1 MKKIFLLAVT
11 VLMMTVSACAQK
23 ESEGIIITSEG
34 VGPVKIGMTASQLP
48 ASVEGLYDKMVEENS
63 DMVLYSFYLNGETVM
78 TTNGDCSIA
87 LIEVFPALR
96 NVSTS
101 DGVHP
106 GMTAADFKTKS
117 GWNQTSEETF
127 EKEGV
132 TVYLQ
137 FDEITNMQTGE
148 YDEGW

>member
-1 MKKIFLLAVT
+1 MKKLLLSAVGLLTFFL
-11 VLMMTVSACAQK
+11 SASAQT
-23 ESEGIIITSEG
+23 SNEGLIITSEG

-48 ASVEGLYDKMVEENS
+48 SAVEGLYDKVVEENS

-78 TTNGDCSIA
+78 TTNGDGSIA
-87 LIEVFPALR
+87 LIEVFPSLQ
-96 NVSTS
+96 NVSTT

-106 GMTAADFKTKS
+106 GMTASDFKGKS
-117 GWNQTSEETF
+117 GWNKTSEETF
-127 EKEGV
+127 EKDGV

-148 YDEGW
+148 YNEDW

>member
-1 MKKIFLLAVT
+1 MRKIFLLAVS

-23 ESEGIIITSEG
+23 EIDGIIITSEG

-48 ASVEGLYDKMVEENS
+48 SAVEGLYDKIVEENS

-78 TTNGDCSIA
+78 TTNGEGNIA
-87 LIEVFPALR
+87 LIEVFPALQ
-96 NVSTS
+96 NVSTT

-106 GMTAADFKTKS
+106 GMTAAAFKEKS
-117 GWNQTSEETF
+117 GWNKTGEETF
-127 EKEGV
+127 EKDGV

-137 FDEITNMQTGE
+137 FDEITNMQVGE
-148 YDEGW
+148 YNADW